1 MQSIQVAELKSN
13 FSEILK
19 SIKNDG
25 EKYIVEYGKQHE
37 KIALLIPYDARLDVE
52 EERTFGI
59 AKELG
64 SFEITPGFAMTDDE
78 FLGL

>member
-1 MQSIQVAELKSN
+1 MQSIQVAELKSH

-19 SIKNDG
+19 SIKNNG

-37 KIALLIPYDARLDVE
+37 KVALLIPYDARLDIE

-59 AKELG
+59 GKELG
-64 SFEITPGFAMTDDE
+64 SFEITPGFAMTDEE